1 MEKKFTYAGISSLN
15 GVVAYRFA
23 NDAGRVKVLAKN
35 GHEAIDLR
43 SLPEAMT
50 KEAATLW
57 LNQQGITA
65 SATRVTKQAT
75 VSVKVPKAAKPA
87 KPAKEAD
94 TVDDDGFVEPKDERI
109 QVAMCQLARLNPGLS
124 AANLYKQVM
133 MTHKEF
139 GDYEPSF

>member
-65 SATRVTKQAT
+65 SATRVTKDAQT
-75 VSVKVPKAAKPA
+75 KVSVKLPSKPV
-87 KPAKEAD
+87 KEAD
-94 TVDDDGFVEPKDERI
+94 TVDDDGFVEPTDERI